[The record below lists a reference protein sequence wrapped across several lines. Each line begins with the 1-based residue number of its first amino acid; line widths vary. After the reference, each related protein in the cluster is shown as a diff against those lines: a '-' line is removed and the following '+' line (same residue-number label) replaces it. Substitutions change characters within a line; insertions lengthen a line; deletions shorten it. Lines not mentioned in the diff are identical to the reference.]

1 MSDVVKALSDV
12 DEEMVG
18 GLVTPSSSMLMP
30 WLAGIVSPVLRKQVR
45 VVVLLPKQ
53 DPTVAL
59 VVVSVTVDLT
69 IVLRLVLVG
78 KLTTIWLLAVFD
90 RVPVPDVVKPIV

>member
-1 MSDVVKALSDV
+1 MLA
-12 DEEMVG
+12 G
-18 GLVTPSSSMLMP
+18 GLVTLSSSMLMP
-30 WLAGIVSPVLRKQVR
+30 WAAGIVSPVLRKQVR

-78 KLTTIWLLAVFD
+78 KLIAIWLLAVFE
-90 RVPVPDVVKPIV
+90 RVPVPEVVNPIV

>member
-1 MSDVVKALSDV
+1 
-12 DEEMVG
+12 
-18 GLVTPSSSMLMP
+18 MP

-69 IVLRLVLVG
+69 IVFRLVLAG
-78 KLTTIWLLAVFD
+78 KLIVIWLLAVFD
-90 RVPVPDVVKPIV
+90 SAPEDETVNAIV

>member
-1 MSDVVKALSDV
+1 MLVSEVVERLRLTVLA
-12 DEEMVG
+12 G
-18 GLVTPSSSMLMP
+18 GLMAPSSSMLMP
-30 WLAGIVSPVLRKQVR
+30 WAAGIVSPVLRKQVR

-78 KLTTIWLLAVFD
+78 KLIVIWLLAVFE
-90 RVPVPDVVKPIV
+90 RVPVPEVVNPIV

>member
-1 MSDVVKALSDV
+1 MTVLA
-12 DEEMVG
+12 G

-30 WLAGIVSPVLRKQVR
+30 WPAGIVSPVLRKQVR

-78 KLTTIWLLAVFD
+78 KLIVIWLLAVFE
-90 RVPVPDVVKPIV
+90 RVPVPEVVNPIV

>member
-1 MSDVVKALSDV
+1 
-12 DEEMVG
+12 
-18 GLVTPSSSMLMP
+18 MLTP
-30 WLAGIVSPVLRKQVR
+30 WLAAIVSPVLRKQVR

-69 IVLRLVLVG
+69 IVLRLVSAG
-78 KLTTIWLLAVFD
+78 KLTVIWPL
-90 RVPVPDVVKPIV
+90 PDSAPEDETVNAIV

>member
-1 MSDVVKALSDV
+1 MVVSEVVERLRLTVLA
-12 DEEMVG
+12 G

-30 WLAGIVSPVLRKQVR
+30 WPAGIVSPVLRKQVR
-45 VVVLLPKQ
+45 VVVLLPKH

-78 KLTTIWLLAVFD
+78 KLRTIWLLAVPRAF
-90 RVPVPDVVKPIV
+90 RCRTW

>member
-1 MSDVVKALSDV
+1 MSAVVETLRLTVPA
-12 DEEMVG
+12 DE
-18 GLVTPSSSMLMP
+18 GLVTPSSSMLTP
-30 WLAGIVSPVLRKQVR
+30 WLAAIVSPVLRKQVR

-69 IVLRLVLVG
+69 IVFRLVPAG
-78 KLTTIWLLAVFD
+78 KLIVIWLSA
-90 RVPVPDVVKPIV
+90 VPDSAPEDETVNAIV